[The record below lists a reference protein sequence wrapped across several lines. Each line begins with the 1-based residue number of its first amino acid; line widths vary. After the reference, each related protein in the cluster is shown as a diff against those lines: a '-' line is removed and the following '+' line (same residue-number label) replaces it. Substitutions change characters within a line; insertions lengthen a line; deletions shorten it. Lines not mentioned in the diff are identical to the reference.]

1 MFGKF
6 DKTESGLKIVGLVG
20 AILTGIS
27 GAAVGTWKILKEK
40 DAYDADKAA
49 QAQAQVATQTTEETP
64 TETK

>member
-49 QAQAQVATQTTEETP
+49 QVATTTQTEETP
-64 TETK
+64 EQK

>member
-40 DAYDADKAA
+40 DAYDADKA
-49 QAQAQVATQTTEETP
+49 QAQAQVATTQTTEETP
-64 TETK
+64 EQK

>member
-49 QAQAQVATQTTEETP
+49 QAQAQVATTQTEETP
-64 TETK
+64 DQK